1 MIRTGTSHFKSR
13 EAAMRYYRDYGYTDL
28 AGVVDRKLA
37 DGEIHIGPPT
47 LKPDGSER
55 FVLIDNGTRYAIED
69 SQ

>member
-1 MIRTGTSHFKSR
+1 
-13 EAAMRYYRDYGYTDL
+13 MRYYRDYGYTDL
-28 AGVVDRKLA
+28 TGAVDRKLA
-37 DGEIHIGPPT
+37 YGEIHIGPPT